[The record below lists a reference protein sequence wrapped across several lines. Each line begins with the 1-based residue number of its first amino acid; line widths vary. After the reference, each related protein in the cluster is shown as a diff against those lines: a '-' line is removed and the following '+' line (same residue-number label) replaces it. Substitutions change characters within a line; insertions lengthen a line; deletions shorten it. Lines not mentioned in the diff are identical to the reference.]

1 MQPLIA
7 ERDTPAPA
15 PALAAAPPAPRQK
28 RDPAPSRIRYR
39 LGRLWLRPW
48 VRAAV
53 RIWIPTLVLVG
64 SGWLLFS
71 RPETREALDTVYAR
85 AVDAVRERREFR
97 LVGMSITGA
106 SEPLKAQ
113 IAEAVGVAFPVSSL
127 DLDLAKVRDRVEA
140 LAAVREARVSVVGEN
155 VLALSVVEQ
164 QPAAILRDGDELAL
178 LDTDGH
184 RIAQISDRAVRADL
198 PLLLGTGAEQAVP
211 EALAL
216 LRIARPIVS
225 RLRGFVRVGERR
237 WDIVLDR
244 GQRIMLPE
252 KGALSALERVIALQQ
267 AEDLLSRDATHID
280 MRDGERPVL
289 RLTPYA
295 IGEMNRSRT
304 ATPQGEE
311 T

>member
-7 ERDTPAPA
+7 ERDTPPPAPA
-15 PALAAAPPAPRQK
+15 PAPAPKVK

-53 RIWIPTLVLVG
+53 RIWIPTLVLG
-64 SGWLLFS
+64 GTGWLLFS
-71 RPETREALDTVYAR
+71 QPETRAAIDSVYAK

-127 DLDLAKVRDRVEA
+127 DLDLGQVRERVEA

-155 VLALSVVEQ
+155 VLSLNVIEQ
-164 QPAAILRDGDELAL
+164 QPAAILRDGADLVL
-178 LDTDGH
+178 LDTEGH
-184 RIAQISDRAVRADL
+184 RIAQIAERGVRADL
-198 PLLLGTGAEQAVP
+198 PLLLGTGAERSVP

-216 LRIARPIVS
+216 LRIARPIVG

-267 AEDLLSRDATHID
+267 AEDLLSRDATRID
-280 MRDGERPVL
+280 LRDGDRPVL

-295 IGEMNRSRT
+295 IGEMTRQREPE
-304 ATPQGEE
+304 PQGEE